1 MQIGLI
7 EKIEQKEAE
16 ITVVGL
22 GRVGLVTAVMFA
34 HSGFQVQGVDIK
46 PEILRIVSSGNS
58 PFREAGIGQLVKKA
72 VDSERLTVTDNTSL
86 AAKNADVGVIC
97 VQTPL
102 INNKA
107 PNLLYI
113 RKACEDFG
121 QGLSKGKLVVVE
133 STVPPGTTKELVA
146 GMLEKKSG
154 LKCGRDFWLAHC
166 PERIWIG
173 KAIAE
178 FSQSPR
184 IVGGYNPKSTEVAA
198 KLYEKVTQ
206 GQILTADCTTAEVAK
221 VAENTFRDV
230 NIAFAN
236 ELALICEKLDVDVME
251 VIQLANTHPRVTIHK
266 PGCGVGGPCLAKDP
280 YLLLHSVG
288 KRDFESKLI
297 EISRKL
303 NDLMPDH
310 TVELVADGL
319 KRADKDI
326 KTSKIVVLGTA
337 YRGETSDCT
346 NTPSEK
352 IVRALMHTGAEVVVY
367 DPYCD
372 ESFGAR
378 TAEEL
383 TSAVVEAD
391 CLVTVT
397 DHLAFK
403 ALKLEEIK
411 RLMNKRPV
419 IVDGRRIVDHIEARN
434 LGFIYLGIGSSHS
447 QK

>member
-1 MQIGLI
+1 VQEEIV
-7 EKIEQKEAE
+7 EKIEQKRAE

-22 GRVGLVTAVMFA
+22 GRVGLLTAVMFA
-34 HSGFQVQGVDIK
+34 HSGFQVLGVDIK
-46 PEILRIVSSGNS
+46 PEILKTVSSGNS
-58 PFREAGIGQLVKKA
+58 PFKEAGIEQLIKK
-72 VDSERLTVTDNTSL
+72 VVNNEKLEVIDDVPL
-86 AAKNADVGVIC
+86 AAKNADIGIIC

-102 INNKA
+102 TNDKT
-107 PNLLYI
+107 PNLSYI
-113 RKACEDFG
+113 KKACEDLG

-133 STVPPGTTKELVA
+133 STVPPRTTKELVA
-146 GMLEKKSG
+146 RILEKRSG

-173 KAIAE
+173 KAIEE

-184 IVGGYNPKSTEVAA
+184 IVGGYNPKSTEVAL
-198 KLYEKVTQ
+198 KLYEKVTH
-206 GQILTADCTTAEVAK
+206 GQILTSDCTSAEVAK

-236 ELALICEKLDVDVME
+236 ELALICERLNVDVMD
-251 VIQLANTHPRVTIHK
+251 VIQLANTHPRVAIHK

-280 YLLLHSVG
+280 YLLIHSVDKG
-288 KRDFESKLI
+288 DFRSKLI
-297 EISRKL
+297 ETSRKL
-303 NDLMPDH
+303 NDSMPEH

-319 KRADKDI
+319 KKAGKDI
-326 KTSKIVVLGTA
+326 KTSRIVVLGTA

-352 IVRALMHTGAEVVVY
+352 IVRALMQTGAEVVVY

-378 TAEEL
+378 RAEEL
-383 TSAVVEAD
+383 THAVAEAD
-391 CLVTVT
+391 CLVTAT

-403 ALKLEEIK
+403 TLQLEEIK
-411 RLMNKRPV
+411 LLMNKVPV
-419 IVDGRRIVDHIEARN
+419 IVDGRRIVDYNEARN
-434 LGFIYLGIGSSHS
+434 LGFIYLGVGSART